1 MSIAIAI
8 DPPIA
13 LGNYTLLQA
22 HIAEKMDRD
31 DLAAQIPNFI
41 RMAEFWLSDKIFH
54 PLGEASATLITVPG
68 SETLSLP
75 TDFRQLRH
83 AYVAGA
89 QAQPLQQVSP
99 SSLREEW
106 PNASG
111 MPQAFAIAAGTLQL
125 APVPDGAY
133 NIVLGYLGALTPLSD
148 SNPSNWLL
156 ARRADVYVYA
166 ALLQA
171 EAHIVND
178 GRLPLWKAAL
188 DEALADLNAAG
199 NRYRVAASPYRL
211 RNPVCV

>member
-31 DLAAQIPNFI
+31 DLAGQIPNFI

-54 PLGEASATLITVPG
+54 PLGETGTTLITVPG
-68 SETLSLP
+68 NETVPLP
-75 TDFRQLRH
+75 ADFRQLRH
-83 AYVAGA
+83 AYVAGDR
-89 QAQPLQQVSP
+89 AQPLQQVSP
-99 SSLREEW
+99 SNLREDW
-106 PNASG
+106 PGANG
-111 MPQAFAIAAGTLQL
+111 MPQALAIVAGALQL
-125 APVPDGAY
+125 APVPDAAY

-156 ARRADVYVYA
+156 ARRADIYVYA

-178 GRLPLWKAAL
+178 SRLPLWKAAL

-199 NRYRVAASPYRL
+199 NRHRVAASPYRL
-211 RNPVCV
+211 RSPVCV